1 MKEQTVANPTALYL
15 TEADKAIA
23 TKVVDTITPITQVN
37 TIFVLGKKTQYSS
50 KYICTTRRFRCAHQ
64 RFLAAGIN
72 YRR

>member
-37 TIFVLGKKTQYSS
+37 TIFVLGKNSIQLKIYLHHPALPLRTPALFGCWY
-50 KYICTTRRFRCAHQ
+50 
-64 RFLAAGIN
+64 
-72 YRR
+72 